1 MNRCVY
7 TVLLLIVLLLLE
19 GCESSNNVFL
29 LDAKDL
35 LGVDEATFRK
45 RLSEQFIVWE
55 QSYNVPAIFHVVGP
69 RLRLDGQQIWI
80 TYDTSDT
87 VDFPGDLGRAARIA
101 EEIFEKEKERKKK
114 PREAVSVIEIIL
126 PYIVSQSEAIRML
139 GYRAMLLG
147 KHSEE
152 GLWRDV
158 ASGHTITVIHLEE
171 LDKTRII
178 ISVASR
184 KQNVR

>member
-1 MNRCVY
+1 
-7 TVLLLIVLLLLE
+7 
-19 GCESSNNVFL
+19 
-29 LDAKDL
+29 
-35 LGVDEATFRK
+35 
-45 RLSEQFIVWE
+45 
-55 QSYNVPAIFHVVGP
+55 
-69 RLRLDGQQIWI
+69 
-80 TYDTSDT
+80 
-87 VDFPGDLGRAARIA
+87 
-101 EEIFEKEKERKKK
+101 
-114 PREAVSVIEIIL
+114 
-126 PYIVSQSEAIRML
+126 ML

>member
-35 LGVDEATFRK
+35 LGVDEVTFRK
-45 RLSEQFIVWE
+45 LLSEQFIWE
-55 QSYNVPAIFHVVGP
+55 QRYNVPTPFHVFGP
-69 RLRLDGQQIWI
+69 RLNLPGQQIWI
-80 TYDTSDT
+80 TYGTSDF
-87 VDFPGDLGRAARIA
+87 VEFPGDLGRAARIA
-101 EEIFEKEKERKKK
+101 EEFQNKGNE
-114 PREAVSVIEIIL
+114 PREAVYAIEIIL
-126 PYIVSQSEAIRML
+126 PYIVSQSEAMRML
-139 GYRAMLLG
+139 GYRAMLLE

-152 GLWRDV
+152 GLWRDA

-171 LDKTRII
+171 LDKTRVI

-184 KQNVR
+184 KQNIR

>member
-1 MNRCVY
+1 MNRCIY

-35 LGVDEATFRK
+35 LGVDETTFRK
-45 RLSEQFIVWE
+45 LLSEQFIWE
-55 QSYNVPAIFHVVGP
+55 QRYNVPVPFHVFGP
-69 RLRLDGQQIWI
+69 RLNLPGQQIWI
-80 TYDTSDT
+80 TYGTSDS
-87 VDFPGDLGRAARIA
+87 VEFPGDLGKAARLFK
-101 EEIFEKEKERKKK
+101 EIFEEEKKEK
-114 PREAVSVIEIIL
+114 PREAVYAIEIIL
-126 PYIVSQSEAIRML
+126 PYIVLQREAIRML
-139 GYRAMLLG
+139 GYPAMLLG

-158 ASGHTITVIHLEE
+158 ASGHTITVIHLKE
-171 LDKTRII
+171 LNKTRII

-184 KQNVR
+184 NQNIR